1 MVDSAHKNEA
11 PTCDLRST
19 LRMIEETKATGV
31 MMFSEAGDNSRI
43 VFDCGEV
50 VAASSSRHF
59 QIGQELVASG
69 QVSQSLLDTVLSVQR
84 RKKQRARLGDIL
96 VSLGVVAADGVREVL
111 KRHWRAVLRHCL
123 ETGGGTFDFRQEN
136 ISDGDVAARFS
147 VGELLEEAQ
156 EGQS

>member
-31 MMFSEAGDNSRI
+31 MTFSEAGDNSRI
-43 VFDCGEV
+43 VFDCGEI

-84 RKKQRARLGDIL
+84 RKKQKARLGEIL

-111 KRHWRAVLRHCL
+111 KRHWSAVLRHCL
-123 ETGGGTFDFRQEN
+123 EAGGGTFDFMQESV
-136 ISDGDVAARFS
+136 SDGEVAARFS
-147 VGELLEEAQ
+147 VGDLLEETQ

>member
-1 MVDSAHKNEA
+1 MVDSTHIDEA
-11 PTCDLRST
+11 RTWDLRNT
-19 LRMIEETKATGV
+19 LCMIEEANATGV
-31 MMFSEAGDNSRI
+31 LTFSEAGDNSRI

-147 VGELLEEAQ
+147 VGELLEEARQ
-156 EGQS
+156 GQS